1 MMRFVP
7 AVLSVVVSLGA
18 AVAYLSL
25 LRVPAI
31 RNHPALYLAGFALGT
46 AIAAAAVWRSARW
59 LNLAALA
66 FSVALLVLGGY
77 FNFVFARLP
86 APSTVL
92 KVGEAAPDFTL
103 PDATGAAA
111 ALASFRDQRPVVL
124 VFYRGYW

>member
-46 AIAAAAVWRSARW
+46 AVAAAAVWRSARW
-59 LNLAALA
+59 PNLA
-66 FSVALLVLGGY
+66 ALLVLGGY

-103 PDATGAAA
+103 PDATGAAVT
-111 ALASFRDQRPVVL
+111 LASFRDQRPVVL

>member
-7 AVLSVVVSLGA
+7 ALLSVGVSLGA
-18 AVAYLSL
+18 ALAYLSL

-31 RNHPALYLAGFALGT
+31 RNHPGLYLAGFALGT

-59 LNLAALA
+59 PNIAALA
-66 FSVALLVLGGY
+66 FSVALLILGGY

-86 APSTVL
+86 AASSVL
-92 KVGEAAPDFTL
+92 RVGAAAPDFTL
-103 PDATGAAA
+103 PDATGAAVT
-111 ALASFRDQRPVVL
+111 LASFRDQRPVVL

>member
-7 AVLSVVVSLGA
+7 ALLSVAVSLGA
-18 AVAYLSL
+18 AFAYFSF

-31 RNHPALYLAGFALGT
+31 RNHPALYLAGFGLGA
-46 AIAAAAVWRSARW
+46 AIAAVAVWRSARW
-59 LNLAALA
+59 PNLAALGL
-66 FSVALLVLGGY
+66 SVALLALGGY

-86 APSTVL
+86 AAGAVL

-103 PDATGAAA
+103 PDATGAAVT
-111 ALASFRDQRPVVL
+111 LASFRDQRPVVL

>member
-1 MMRFVP
+1 MRFVP

-18 AVAYLSL
+18 AGAYLSL

-86 APSTVL
+86 APATVL

-103 PDATGAAA
+103 PDATGAAV

>member
-7 AVLSVVVSLGA
+7 ALLSVVVSLGA

-31 RNHPALYLAGFALGT
+31 RNHPALYLGGFALGA

-59 LNLAALA
+59 PNIVALA
-66 FSVALLVLGGY
+66 FSVALLVLGAY
-77 FNFVFARLP
+77 FNFIFARLP
-86 APSTVL
+86 DAGAVL
-92 KVGEAAPDFTL
+92 KIGEAAPDFTL
-103 PDATGAAA
+103 PDAAGAAVK
-111 ALASFRDQRPVVL
+111 LSTFRDQRPVVL

>member
-31 RNHPALYLAGFALGT
+31 RNHPALYLTGFALGT
-46 AIAAAAVWRSARW
+46 AVAAAAVWRSARW
-59 LNLAALA
+59 PNLAALA

-86 APSTVL
+86 AASTVL

-103 PDATGAAA
+103 PDATGAAVT
-111 ALASFRDQRPVVL
+111 LASFRDQRPVVL

>member
-7 AVLSVVVSLGA
+7 AILSVAVTLGA
-18 AVAYLSL
+18 AFAYFWF

-31 RNHPALYLAGFALGT
+31 RNHPALYLAGFALGA
-46 AIAAAAVWRSARW
+46 AIGAVAVWRSARW
-59 LNLAALA
+59 PNIAALA
-66 FSVALLVLGGY
+66 LSVALLVLGAY

-86 APSTVL
+86 AAGAVL

-103 PDATGAAA
+103 PDAAGAPVT
-111 ALASFRDQRPVVL
+111 LASFRDQRPVVL

>member
-1 MMRFVP
+1 MMRLVP

-31 RNHPALYLAGFALGT
+31 RNHPALYLAGFALGA

-59 LNLAALA
+59 PNLAALA
-66 FSVALLVLGGY
+66 FSVALLVLGAY

-86 APSTVL
+86 AASAVL

-103 PDATGAAA
+103 PDATGAAVT
-111 ALASFRDQRPVVL
+111 LASFRDQRPVVL